1 MQSPRTP
8 STALS
13 ALDAKP
19 DDATRSR
26 SIGPECRPEGGVH
39 FRVWAPRRARVA
51 VVFENAGDRRDL
63 ALAPEGDGYF
73 SGATAEAGAGTLYRF
88 RLDDDDTLYPDPASR
103 FQPHGPSGPS
113 RVVDPSAF
121 AWTDTAWRGVALRG
135 QVLYE
140 MHVGTFTREGTWASA
155 ARELP
160 ELADLGVTCIEMM
173 PVAEFPGE
181 FGWGYDGVDL
191 FAPTHLYGEP
201 DDLRRFV
208 DAAHQHGVAVILDV
222 VYNHLGP
229 DGNYLDQFAT
239 DYFTD
244 RHATDWGAAINFD
257 GPRSGPV
264 RDFFLAN
271 ARAWIEEYHFDGLRL
286 DATQSMFDE
295 SSEHILVGIARE
307 VRAAGRGRATLLVA
321 ENEPQDT
328 RLVRPADRGGYGLDA
343 LWNDDLHHTAVVALT
358 GKAEAYYNDYQGSP
372 QEFISAAKWGFLYQ
386 GQRYKWQRK
395 RRGTPAFDVPPA
407 RFITFI
413 ENHDQ
418 VANSAFGR
426 RLHTSTSPGRY
437 RAMTAYL
444 LLAPGTPMLFQGQEF
459 ASSAPFAYFADH
471 QGELGAKVREG
482 RAAFLAQF
490 PSIATPE
497 ITAALADPTA
507 RDTFERCVIDFADRV
522 RHESIYRMHRDLL
535 RLRREDPALAAQRP
549 GGLDGAVIGPEAF
562 VLRFFGEE
570 HDDRL
575 LIVNLGAQLTRNPA
589 PEPLLAPP
597 AGALWH
603 VAWSSEDIRYGGG
616 GTPSLET
623 RDNWRILGEAA
634 VVLVPGPAAGAY
646 DPAAGADEESEE
658 AEVRRDALAQLE
670 TRS

>member
-1 MQSPRTP
+1 MAS
-8 STALS
+8 S
-13 ALDAKP
+13 ARDVKP
-19 DDATRSR
+19 AGATRAVP
-26 SIGPECRPEGGVH
+26 IGAECRPGGGVH
-39 FRVWAPRRARVA
+39 FRVWAPRRTRVA
-51 VVFENAGDRRDL
+51 VALEDPAGRGHL
-63 ALAPEGDGYF
+63 ALTAEGNGYF
-73 SGATAEAGAGTLYRF
+73 SGALAEAGPGTLYRF

-103 FQPHGPSGPS
+103 CQPHGPSGPS
-113 RVVDPSAF
+113 RVVDPFAF
-121 AWTDTAWRGVALRG
+121 AWTDAAWPGAALLG
-135 QVLYE
+135 QVVYE
-140 MHVGTFTREGTWASA
+140 MHIGTFTREGTWASA

-181 FGWGYDGVDL
+181 FGWGYDGVNL
-191 FAPTHLYGEP
+191 FAPTRLYGEP

-208 DAAHQHGVAVILDV
+208 DAAHRHGMAVILDV

-239 DYFTD
+239 EYFTD

-257 GPRSGPV
+257 GERSGPV
-264 RDFFLAN
+264 RELFLAN

-286 DATQSMFDE
+286 DATQSIFDE
-295 SSEHILVGIARE
+295 SSDHILTAIARE
-307 VRAAGRGRATLLVA
+307 VRAAGRGRSTLLVA
-321 ENEPQDT
+321 ENEPQDA

-358 GKAEAYYNDYQGSP
+358 GHAEAYYNDYQGAP
-372 QEFISAAKWGFLYQ
+372 QEMISAAKWGFLYQ

-395 RRGTPAFDVPPA
+395 RRGTAALDVPPA
-407 RFITFI
+407 RFVTFI

-418 VANSAFGR
+418 VANSAFGQ
-426 RLHTSTSPGRY
+426 RLHASTSPGRY

-459 ASSAPFAYFADH
+459 ASSKPFVYFADH
-471 QGELGAKVREG
+471 RGELAAKVREG

-490 PSIATPE
+490 PSIASPE
-497 ITAALADPTA
+497 ITATLTDPTA
-507 RDTFERCVIDFADRV
+507 RETFERCVLNFADRV

-535 RLRREDPALAAQRP
+535 RLRRAEPALAAQRA

-562 VLRFFGEE
+562 VLRFFGEK

-603 VAWSSEDIRYGGG
+603 VVWSSEDIRYGGG
-616 GTPSLET
+616 GTPPLET
-623 RDNWRILGEAA
+623 RDNWRLPGEAA
-634 VVLVPGPAAGAY
+634 VVLAPRPAAGAH
-646 DPAAGADEESEE
+646 DPAGGAGEESEE
-658 AEVRRDALAQLE
+658 AEARREALAHLE
-670 TRS
+670 ARA